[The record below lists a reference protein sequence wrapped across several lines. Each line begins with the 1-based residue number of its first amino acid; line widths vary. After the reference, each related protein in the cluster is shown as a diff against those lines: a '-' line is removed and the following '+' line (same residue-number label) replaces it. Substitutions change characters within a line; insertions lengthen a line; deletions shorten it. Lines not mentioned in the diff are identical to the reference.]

1 MAVYM
6 PRGQMNK
13 QGPENCDVAA
23 LLNLINFCDHFSFV
37 ERRKLIEVIKCRNEL
52 MHSTEMSVSVEW
64 LDNSVQKILDLLQE
78 FQHVAETKTTSK
90 IIQKIISS
98 SWKVQISGM
107 DMVDDAHA
115 SDEELNAEEIHNVE
129 LRLVREKLQELCFIL
144 EEQKELQ
151 EQDLNCLRRFKEFLK
166 DNREL
171 ESELHDELQQLYKL
185 EMKLNSVPEPV
196 AEDEGEKE

>member
-1 MAVYM
+1 LVYM